1 MRNDAIFYSE
11 GSKIAA
17 HLYLPDGI
25 DAAKKCPAIIL
36 CHGFAGIKEALVPPY
51 AEGFS
56 KNGFIV
62 LAFDYRGFG
71 DSEGERGSLI
81 PDNQVTDIRNAI
93 TYLSS
98 LGNVDP
104 GRIGLWGSSFGG
116 ANAVKAAAMDRRVKA
131 VAAQLTFADGE
142 RVVTGGLKPEEK
154 AKLLGTLQKVWA
166 RAVTA
171 NKNMMLPP
179 EQILTDADSN
189 AFFRK
194 ITAEH
199 PKLNVKI
206 PFQFIRY
213 SMEYKPAEYAG
224 KLKCPLLV
232 LGAEKDIVNPPE
244 ESKALYDAASE
255 PKSLYL
261 VKGATHYEVYSGA
274 KFDEAFAQELSWFKL
289 YL

>member
-1 MRNDAIFYSE
+1 MRNDAIFFSE

-17 HLYLPDGI
+17 HLYQQDGL
-25 DAAKKCPAIIL
+25 DAAKKHPAVVL

-93 TYLSS
+93 TYISS
-98 LGNVDP
+98 LGNVDA

-116 ANAVKAAAMDRRVKA
+116 ANAVKTAALDRRVRA
-131 VAAQLTFADGE
+131 VVAQLTFADGE

-154 AKLLGTLQKVWA
+154 AKLLATLQKVWS

-171 NKNMMLPP
+171 NKNMMMSLD
-179 EQILTDADSN
+179 QILTDADSK
-189 AFFRK
+189 AFFAK

-199 PKLNVKI
+199 PKINVKI
-206 PFQFIRY
+206 PFQFVRY
-213 SMEYKPAEYAG
+213 SFEYKPAEFAG
-224 KLKCPLLV
+224 ALKCPLFV
-232 LGAEKDIVNPPE
+232 LGAEKDIVNPPA
-244 ESKALYDAASE
+244 ESKALYDAANE
-255 PKSLYL
+255 PKALYM
-261 VKGATHYEVYSGA
+261 VRGATHYEVYSGA
-274 KFDEAFAQELSWFKL
+274 KFDEAFAQELAWFKR

>member
-1 MRNDAIFYSE
+1 VRNDAFFYSE
-11 GSKIAA
+11 ESKISA
-17 HLYLPDGI
+17 HLYLPDGL
-25 DAAKKCPAIIL
+25 DTARKYPAVIL

-71 DSEGERGSLI
+71 DSEGIRGSLI

-93 TYLSS
+93 TFMSS

-116 ANAVKAAAMDRRVKA
+116 ANAVKAAALDRRVKA
-131 VAAQLTFADGE
+131 VVAQLTFADGE
-142 RVVTGGLKPEEK
+142 RVVAGGLKPEEK
-154 AKLLGTLQKVWA
+154 AKLLATLQKVWT

-171 NKNMMLPP
+171 NKNMMMSLD
-179 EQILTDADSN
+179 QILTDADSK
-189 AFFRK
+189 AFFAK

-199 PKLNVKI
+199 PEINVKI
-206 PFQFIRY
+206 PFQFVRY
-213 SMEYKPAEYAG
+213 SMECKPAEYA
-224 KLKCPLLV
+224 KLLKCPLFV
-232 LGAEKDIVNPPE
+232 LGAENDIVNPPA
-244 ESKALYDAASE
+244 ESKALYDAANE
-255 PKSLYL
+255 PKELYM

-274 KFDEAFAQELSWFKL
+274 KFDEAFAQELFWFRR